1 MGGLSMEPLILAS
14 SSPRRKELLESM
26 GIPFETFSPEVD
38 ESCSLPPA
46 SAVCEI
52 SRRKALFT
60 QHIYPGRW
68 IVAADTLVSLC
79 DRKLGKPTN
88 KDEARRML
96 LDLSGREHEVWTG
109 VTVISPLGLIRTEA
123 DKSTVRFRTITAEEL
138 ENYIASGEPMDKAGA
153 YAIQGKASEWV
164 VSVNGSKDTVIGL
177 HCERV
182 RLLLNEM
189 GFCRE

>member
-1 MGGLSMEPLILAS
+1 
-14 SSPRRKELLESM
+14 
-26 GIPFETFSPEVD
+26 
-38 ESCSLPPA
+38 
-46 SAVCEI
+46 
-52 SRRKALFT
+52 
-60 QHIYPGRW
+60 
-68 IVAADTLVSLC
+68 
-79 DRKLGKPTN
+79 
-88 KDEARRML
+88 
-96 LDLSGREHEVWTG
+96 VWTG
-109 VTVISPLGLIRTEA
+109 VTVISPLGWIRTEA